1 MIKTGLAECQQAKKN
16 LVSCLNIMDKARQLK
31 HFNSCCWMSNKAG
44 ALWLQFDNWADT
56 GPPLFWSFSG
66 SFYLLT
72 ITSAWVVV
80 TVLTA
85 WWDSNPCFL
94 QWERDDVVCSA
105 GPTLRWELA
114 NNICNDGPFANI
126 QPSEWETQLGNNLL
140 GFLNRFIISIS
151 SSLHWLQTSDKKQ
164 MAIKV

>member
-1 MIKTGLAECQQAKKN
+1 MMAIELIPSHSLFCLARTIKLFWLFWRYSE
-16 LVSCLNIMDKARQLK
+16 IPK

-56 GPPLFWSFSG
+56 GPTLFWSFSG

-126 QPSEWETQLGNNLL
+126 QPSEWEH
-140 GFLNRFIISIS
+140 
-151 SSLHWLQTSDKKQ
+151 SLATICWDF
-164 MAIKV
+164 